1 MYPSSTKWGS
11 GCIYKTSKGAW
22 RCEWSSGMKRKTS
35 TRPKANIITLHGTY
49 VGARKLLDLI
59 VAVPHRSKED
69 ALQLIAPY
77 IRERNLYGNPS
88 VKIREIIDLGNIGHL
103 PTRQHAVRARIEL
116 DYWRLRLLDTI
127 EAYRRFDD
135 D

>member
-1 MYPSSTKWGS
+1 
-11 GCIYKTSKGAW
+11 
-22 RCEWSSGMKRKTS
+22 MKRKTS